1 MRKNILT
8 AVSLIAMLALLLA
21 PLGSGNEVAAKT
33 FPPDRMPR
41 MVAAET
47 LAAFKD
53 GMPVEEFLAQST
65 GPIPRALLQFVDQ
78 SIAVVVELEQPS
90 LIASMT
96 AAGQTPL
103 TLSAAAQ
110 RSYAEGLLAAQA
122 PLVAEVQALG
132 GVVMGQYTKTYNGVL
147 VKAPGKDIA
156 ALYKL
161 PGVKAVHR
169 APLHT
174 VELGASIPLINADD
188 VWALSP
194 GADGDGVTIAVIDT
208 GIDYTHAA
216 FGGPGTPAAFADN
229 DPNVIEAGTFPTLKV
244 IGGYDFAGTDYNA
257 NDDTSVPVPDEDPLD
272 EAGHGSHVSST
283 AAGMEVLDPI
293 SADVLVST
301 GVAPGA
307 SLYAL
312 KVFGAVG
319 STNVVVNA
327 LEWAMDPNGDGDL
340 SDHVDVVNMSLG
352 SPWGTASDSNPD
364 VVATNMAVALGTVVV
379 ASAGNEAD
387 SSYVTGAPAVSDKA
401 ISVAAS
407 TTGFATLPT
416 VKYGMGSSVPYMP
429 ANPFTPAVTA
439 ELVDVDLVD
448 GTPAGLLC
456 VTTGVTAGAL
466 TGKVALIQRG
476 TCSFSVKIQNA
487 ADLGALGAI
496 IYNNAAGGEEF
507 ISMLTA
513 PATLPAGFAVRSGG
527 LTLKAAAAGTVV
539 TVGPEREVEMLAFG
553 TPDQVASFS
562 SRGPRGYDSKLKPEI
577 SAPGVTI
584 TAAGMGTGDA
594 GVSMGGTSMAA
605 PHIAGVAALILA
617 DDPGLTP
624 EQVKAAIMSTAVDLD
639 AGDPDSYQVVPR
651 TGAGRVDALAAVTT
665 TSLAIGD
672 PDLVSLSWGLVEVG
686 QNVATYIVPEAKLV
700 RLTNNNGAAKT
711 YDVDVTFSDPLMVGA
726 ELVVPAT
733 VSVPNGATVGV
744 PVVLELDPNALPL
757 ENHPVAESPLNF
769 GVMEEY
775 YGFITFTPQGGGN
788 AVRLPFYFVP
798 RPYATLVEQPGSD
811 ETMSIFG
818 AGVDDASIT
827 FEQTGPKTS
836 NLWAYPALVIDPNEA
851 GVSDEGDLRAI
862 GMDFAFTDLVEGD
875 IIGVAIANYGP
886 IHTLQ
891 SYFDETDMLVD
902 IDRDGVDDWRFFNYN
917 EGEALGG
924 DPNNNWVVLAI
935 ELATGDLF
943 FGSPFYINADFNSGI
958 QEWLIYAPSEDRFDY
973 EFFSFDT
980 AANEDATPR
989 GSFGYTPGAF
999 LIDWNISN
1007 FIPAAGEDATLTV
1020 SVDDSGNYMLSN
1032 VKGVILLD
1040 YYGKPGIGQA
1050 HVIQLTVPDVVKNFM
1065 PVIGK

>member
-8 AVSLIAMLALLLA
+8 VVSLISLLALVLV
-21 PLGSGNEVAAKT
+21 PLGSGNRAVAQT
-33 FPPDRMPR
+33 LPPDRMPQR
-41 MVAAET
+41 VAAET
-47 LAAFKD
+47 LAVFKD
-53 GMPVEEFLAQST
+53 GMPVEEFLAQNT
-65 GPIPRALLQFVDQ
+65 GPIPRAVMQIIDTPV
-78 SIAVVVELEQPS
+78 AVVVELEQPS

-96 AAGQTPL
+96 AAGQTPR
-103 TLSAAAQ
+103 TMSAAAQ

-122 PLVAEVQALG
+122 PLVAEVQARG
-132 GVVMGQYTKTYNGVL
+132 GVVMGQYTKTYNGIL
-147 VKAPGKDIA
+147 VKAPGKEIA

-174 VELGASIPLINADD
+174 VELGASVPLINADD
-188 VWALSP
+188 VWAIGP
-194 GADGDGVTIAVIDT
+194 GADGEGVTIAIIDT

-229 DPNVIEAGTFPTLKV
+229 DPNVIEAGTFPTAKV
-244 IGGYDFAGTDYNA
+244 IGGYDFAGTNYDA
-257 NDDTSVPVPDEDPLD
+257 DDDTSVPVPDADPLD
-272 EAGHGSHVSST
+272 EGGHGSHVAST
-283 AAGMEVLDPI
+283 AAGMEVVDSG
-293 SADVLVST
+293 SAEVLVGS

-340 SDHVDVVNMSLG
+340 SDRVDVVNMSLG
-352 SPWGTASDSNPD
+352 SPWGTASASDPD

-379 ASAGNEAD
+379 ASAGNEGD
-387 SSYVTGAPAVSDKA
+387 SSYVTGAPAVADKA

-407 TTGFATLPT
+407 STGFVTLPT
-416 VKYGMGSSVPYMP
+416 VKYGVSSSVPYMP
-429 ANPFTPAVTA
+429 GNAFSTAVTA
-439 ELVDVDLVD
+439 ELVDVDAVD
-448 GTPAGLLC
+448 GTPLGDLC

-496 IYNNAAGGEEF
+496 VYNSAAGGEEF

-513 PATLPAGFAVRSGG
+513 PATLPAGFTARSFG
-527 LTLKAAAAGTVV
+527 LTLKASAAGTVV
-539 TVGPEREVEMLAFG
+539 TVGPDREVEMIAFG
-553 TPDQVASFS
+553 TADQVAGFS
-562 SRGPRGYDSKLKPEI
+562 SRGPRGFDSKLKPEI

-605 PHIAGVAALILA
+605 PHIAGVAALVLA
-617 DDPGLTP
+617 DDPALTP

-639 AGDPDSYQVVPR
+639 PGDPDSYQIVPR

-686 QNVATYIVPEAKLV
+686 MDVETYVVPEAKLV
-700 RLTNNNGAAKT
+700 RLTNNNGVNKT
-711 YDVDVTFSDPLMVGA
+711 YDVDVTFSDPLSMLGA
-726 ELVVPAT
+726 ELVVSST
-733 VSVPNGATVGV
+733 VAVPNGATVGV
-744 PVVLELDPNALPL
+744 PVVLELEPNDLPL
-757 ENHPVAESPLNF
+757 ENSLTELPLNF

-788 AVRLPFYFVP
+788 SVRLPFYFVP
-798 RPYATLVEQPGSD
+798 RPFATLVEQAGAD
-811 ETMSIFG
+811 KTMSIFG
-818 AGVDDASIT
+818 DGVDTASIT
-827 FEQTGPKTS
+827 FQQTGPKTS
-836 NLWAYPALVIDPNEA
+836 NLWAWPAMVVDPNEA

-862 GMDFAFTDLVEGD
+862 GIDYAGALPGEGDLV
-875 IIGVAIANYGP
+875 GVAIANYGP

-891 SYFDETDMLVD
+891 PYFNETDMYVD
-902 IDRDGVDDWRFFNYN
+902 VDRDGVDDWVMFNHN

-924 DPNNNWVVLAI
+924 DPNNNWVVLAV

-943 FGSPFYINADFNSGI
+943 FGSPLYIGADFNSGV
-958 QEWLIYAPSEDRFDY
+958 QEWYTYALTEDRFDY
-973 EFFSFDT
+973 EFVSFD
-980 AANEDATPR
+980 ADGNEDATPR
-989 GSFGYTPGAF
+989 GSFDYTTFP
-999 LIDWNISN
+999 ISWDISN
-1007 FIPAAGEDATLTV
+1007 FIPAAGENSVLTV
-1020 SVDDSGNYMLSN
+1020 SVEDSGNYLFSN

-1040 YYGKPGIGQA
+1040 YYGKPGMGQA
-1050 HVIQLTVPDVVKNFM
+1050 HVIQLTVPDVVKNYM